1 MLITMNCVNLEP
13 EGDNKIKI
21 SENTNNYCV
30 MEIKQISF
38 FLESRNRLTRGKTIY
53 TGCVLNESCS
63 NYNYNFI

>member
-1 MLITMNCVNLEP
+1 MHITMNCVNLVP

-21 SENTNNYCV
+21 SENTNNYRV

-53 TGCVLNESCS
+53 TGRVLNESFS
-63 NYNYNFI
+63 NSSESV